1 MVKACKA
8 YITDK
13 GLTKIWDLPREVMV
27 DRLNNCVRLYKQYRE
42 SFYRTK
48 RKIDAS
54 PEEKPFEFSEMYI
67 FGKFDA
73 FCKRCEKISQMLNT
87 VSMYSALLDCQI
99 EGTEALATK
108 FTAITSVMK
117 KKPYDVL
124 EYRAPD
130 HPMFAGLGDE
140 AWMYF
145 VHSFAAE
152 AGDDVLATCSYGG
165 DVVAAVGHDNVWAC
179 QFHPEKSGRNGLRIL
194 ENFVAATRRA

>member
-8 YITDK
+8 YISDK
-13 GLTKIWDLPREVMV
+13 GLTKIWDLSRDIMV
-27 DRLNNCVRLYKQYRE
+27 DRLANCVYLYKHYRE
-42 SFYRTK
+42 SFYRIK
-48 RKIDAS
+48 RKIDQS
-54 PEEKPFEFSEMYI
+54 PEERPFEFSEMYI

-124 EYRAPD
+124 EYRAPEFD
-130 HPMFAGLGDE
+130 VDYSEFRRQIGELDVST
-140 AWMYF
+140 
-145 VHSFAAE
+145 VHVRSTF
-152 AGDDVLATCSYGG
+152 S
-165 DVVAAVGHDNVWAC
+165 
-179 QFHPEKSGRNGLRIL
+179 
-194 ENFVAATRRA
+194 